1 MQRTESPRSHKPFL
15 GDLAGGD
22 AAGGAVPIL
31 DNDLLSERYSAAG
44 ARHDV
49 VAAAGGVGD
58 DQRDGL

>member
-1 MQRTESPRSHKPFL
+1 
-15 GDLAGGD
+15 LAIWPVAMLP
-22 AAGGAVPIL
+22 AAPSRFL